1 MDKRFYILLG
11 VAGSLALLLFFLS
24 SRSEDKKKVVSAGE
38 SEEIPIFKNS
48 AGYTDSMYPDAPSPF
63 VNGEAEEE
71 ARNLWPTAIKSTK
84 DDAHREKVR
93 EEWRDFASKFPKN
106 IYVLNEYR
114 APLTEKEVA
123 ERRASLDTI
132 TSVDTYFYREV
143 SRLRYAEP
151 GKDPVTPKDAG
162 VTPDQQRSFFDY
174 KIREVESRIEL
185 IQYAREQK
193 GLSSEQEKIA
203 DRDIAQW
210 KKELEDLQKVSKTVP
225 NT

>member
-1 MDKRFYILLG
+1 MDKRFFILLG
-11 VAGSLALLLFFLS
+11 VVGTLALLLFFLS
-24 SRSEDKKKVVSAGE
+24 SRGEEKKKAVSTGE
-38 SEEIPIFKNS
+38 SEEVPNFKNS
-48 AGYTDSMYPDAPSPF
+48 TGYSDSMYPDAPSPF

-84 DDAHREKVR
+84 DDAHREKVK
-93 EEWRDFASKFPKN
+93 EEWRDFASRYPKN

-114 APLTEKEVA
+114 APLTDKDVA
-123 ERRASLDTI
+123 ERRASLDTF
-132 TSVDTYFYREV
+132 TGVDTYFYREA
-143 SRLRYAEP
+143 SRVRYAES

-162 VTPDQQRSFFDY
+162 VTPDQQRAFFDY

-193 GLSSEQEKIA
+193 GLSSDQEKIA